1 MTGLAFTHISYKFLF
16 SLTDGH
22 GVVGIGYEE
31 EREPD
36 GPRKL
41 AVSRVDPVYYS
52 GRQALAAGPL

>member
-1 MTGLAFTHISYKFLF
+1 MTGLAFTQISYTFLF

-22 GVVGIGYEE
+22 GVVGIGDEE

-41 AVSRVDPVYYS
+41 AVSRVDPVDDP
-52 GRQALAAGPL
+52 GREALAAGPL